1 MRDALKLDEKDKE
14 ILSISFINDHE
25 LIFCQGR
32 TSINFHK
39 IEETDCMSVSI
50 QRDWN
55 WTDMD
60 AIIIEEPDAIHYYL
74 SKEQL
79 EILTKWINY

>member
-1 MRDALKLDEKDKE
+1 MRDILNLDEKTKE
-14 ILSISFINDHE
+14 VLSISFINDHE

-32 TSINFHK
+32 TTIKFHK
-39 IEETDCMSVSI
+39 EETDRMSVSI

-74 SKEQL
+74 NKEQL